1 MLHWVITFVKDEGN
15 NLAGVVITLH
25 SIVDC
30 EPLNNFRV
38 YEGTSFGHV
47 MFMAYQ
53 YGTNDDKV
61 FARLQ
66 HVNVKDAHVGYKT
79 PLIKPNGQGK
89 GGRNGNG
96 LVLKVKCD
104 TKN

>member
-25 SIVDC
+25 SIIDC

-47 MFMAYQ
+47 MFMAY
-53 YGTNDDKV
+53 
-61 FARLQ
+61 
-66 HVNVKDAHVGYKT
+66 
-79 PLIKPNGQGK
+79 
-89 GGRNGNG
+89 
-96 LVLKVKCD
+96 
-104 TKN
+104 